1 MTNGYVNRNLHGVIP
16 IDIFDHRNRLRRI
29 DVIIDTGFDDFL
41 ALPINLVQNLGLPRA
56 GEVPM
61 RVATGE
67 LEDFDTYAATVWWF
81 GRRLTIRALET
92 QRDAPVGAGLLSGS
106 ELTIQLWDGGSV
118 TLTPPS
124 P

>member
-67 LEDFDTYAATVWWF
+67 LEDFDTMPPPY
-81 GRRLTIRALET
+81 
-92 QRDAPVGAGLLSGS
+92 
-106 ELTIQLWDGGSV
+106 GGSGAV
-118 TLTPPS
+118 SPS
-124 P
+124 GRWKRNGMLW